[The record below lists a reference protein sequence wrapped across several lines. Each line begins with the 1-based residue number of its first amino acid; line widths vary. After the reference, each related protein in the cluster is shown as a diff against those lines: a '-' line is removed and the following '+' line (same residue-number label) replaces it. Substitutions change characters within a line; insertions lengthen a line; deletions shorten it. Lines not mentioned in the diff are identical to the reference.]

1 MTSAETLLADLE
13 CVIQEL
19 SDRVAAL
26 TQAVDALMDEIQWHN
41 NHLRDGGEMP
51 EPFIL
56 KSMPLDPCTD
66 DWQIN
71 CVERDGRPQQRPAE
85 PRSAGKGTLFE

>member
-13 CVIQEL
+13 CVVQEL

-26 TQAVDALMDEIQWHN
+26 TQAVDALMDEIQWRN
-41 NHLRDGGEMP
+41 NHVRDGGERP

-56 KSMPLDPCTD
+56 KSMPLDPCAD

-71 CVERDGRPQQRPAE
+71 RVERDGRPAE
-85 PRSAGKGTLFE
+85 RRSAGKGTLFE

>member
-1 MTSAETLLADLE
+1 MTAAETLLADLE
-13 CVIQEL
+13 CVVQEL

-26 TQAVDALMDEIQWHN
+26 TQAVDALMDEIQWRN
-41 NHLRDGGEMP
+41 NHSRDAREMP

-56 KSMPLDPCTD
+56 KSMPLDPCAD

-71 CVERDGRPQQRPAE
+71 RVERDGRPAE
-85 PRSAGKGTLFE
+85 RRSAGKGTLFE

>member
-19 SDRVAAL
+19 SDRVAVL
-26 TQAVDALMDEIQWHN
+26 TEAVDALTDEIQWRN
-41 NHLRDGGEMP
+41 NHARDSGKLP
-51 EPFIL
+51 QPFVL

-71 CVERDGRPQQRPAE
+71 RVEHDERRPEQPVERHP
-85 PRSAGKGTLFE
+85 AGKGTLFE